1 MVIDIYLQVCKA
13 QVMASRAT
21 VDVAL
26 SSQPCCEPGLA
37 APLSREEADGLAHLL
52 KAVSDPTRLQLLS
65 IIRSSPNSEAC
76 VCDLTTPVGLS
87 QPTVSHHLKV
97 LTDAGILKREQRGTW
112 AWFSL
117 NPDRLQQIANAL
129 V

>member
-1 MVIDIYLQVCKA
+1 MPGQKSEVE
-13 QVMASRAT
+13 
-21 VDVAL
+21 
-26 SSQPCCEPGLA
+26 CCEPNLNS
-37 APLSREEADGLAHLL
+37 PLSRSEADSLAQML

>member
-1 MVIDIYLQVCKA
+1 
-13 QVMASRAT
+13 MASGKA
-21 VDVAL
+21 VEVE
-26 SSQPCCEPGLA
+26 SSAAPCCEPGLA
-37 APLSREEADGLAHLL
+37 APLSRSDADNLAHLL

-76 VCDLTTPVGLS
+76 VCDLTQPVGLS

-97 LTDAGILKREQRGTW
+97 LTDAGILHREQRGTW

-117 NPDRLQQIANAL
+117 KQERLEQITKAL
-129 V
+129 S